1 MNNIN
6 HKLENDINIKEY
18 EKAIRNNNYEE
29 FYKNLKNDFN
39 IIRRVLDEKNLNDDE
54 NYFNFLISLWRNM
67 RKNEGELSLD
77 FYIEKYLE
85 NKVSFK
91 FENYKEYYR
100 RNTEKIFIEESDDPE
115 VITMRNNIYIHQRAI
130 GRLILEDVKMQFNI
144 KDEDIEIERFL
155 NKIGTSSSSLF
166 NKATNSYL
174 VDFYG
179 NYVDTSIR
187 YQPLNYFF
195 YVYILTKSFMII
207 KPININYK
215 SLYYNDNK
223 EVVRKIFLSDINK
236 IKFVEECKTINFV
249 LKSKKTIYMYI
260 TNYGLYRLKD
270 DLEKYCEDKKITFE
284 MKDINNNQQKRKTGG
299 VKAMYLA
306 CFFIIA
312 FITVN
317 SVIVTKI

>member
-1 MNNIN
+1 MW
-6 HKLENDINIKEY
+6 
-18 EKAIRNNNYEE
+18 
-29 FYKNLKNDFN
+29 KNLK
-39 IIRRVLDEKNLNDDE
+39 LNED
-54 NYFNFLISLWRNM
+54 
-67 RKNEGELSLD
+67 ELSLD

-100 RNTEKIFIEESDDPE
+100 KNTEKIFIEESNDPK
-115 VITMRNNIYIHQRAI
+115 VITMRNNIYIHQRVI

-155 NKIGTSSSSLF
+155 NKIGTRSSSLF

-179 NYVDTSIR
+179 NYIDTSIR

-215 SLYYNDNK
+215 SLYYNDK
-223 EVVRKIFLSDINK
+223 EVVRQIFLNDINK
-236 IKFVEECKTINFV
+236 IKFVKECKTINFV
-249 LKSKKTIYMYI
+249 LKNGKTIYMYI

-284 MKDINNNQQKRKTGG
+284 TKDINNNKQKRKTGNIK
-299 VKAMYLA
+299 VMCLA
-306 CFFIIA
+306 CFSIIT
-312 FITVN
+312 FITIN
-317 SVIVTKI
+317 SIIVTKI